1 MKEVPTMSHGVK
13 VGDVFVESWG
23 YDQTNVDFYQVTR
36 AMPKSVEIRA
46 IHGKTVGDGHSTRV
60 VADVD
65 NFIEDKGYGAVRYG
79 TAKVKRV
86 STFTFNGKETVSLH
100 MTSYS
105 NAYLEVPESSHFD
118 TLAAGY
124 AGR

>member
-1 MKEVPTMSHGVK
+1 MTHGVK
-13 VGDVFVESWG
+13 IGDVFVESWG

-36 AMPKSVEIRA
+36 VMPKSVEIRA

-60 VADVD
+60 VADVN
-65 NFIEDKGYGAVRYG
+65 NFVEDKGYGDVRYG

-86 STFTFNGKETVSLH
+86 TKFTFNGKVTVSLH

-105 NAYLEVPESSHFD
+105 NAYLSDPEESHYD
-118 TLAAGY
+118 TITTGLPGH
-124 AGR
+124 

>member
-1 MKEVPTMSHGVK
+1 MSEYRVK

-23 YDQTNVDFYQVTR
+23 YDQTNVDFYQVIKT
-36 AMPKSVEIRA
+36 MPKSVAIRA
-46 IHGKTVGDGHSTRV
+46 IHGKLVGDGHSTRV

-65 NFIEDKGYGAVRYG
+65 NFIEDKGYGDVRYG
-79 TAKVKRV
+79 TAKTKRV
-86 STFTFNGKETVSLH
+86 SRFTFNGKETVSLH

-105 NAYLEVPESSHFD
+105 NAYLSDPEDSHFD
-118 TLAAGY
+118 TLSAGY